1 MKSFITLAALCL
13 TLVLTGCAAPPNAGT
28 AQANPSERTTK
39 AQQAQQ
45 TASAAAAKIPAWY
58 LTPPDDEQSLYAVG
72 VATSGDMQ
80 FAIDRAVL
88 SAKTDMASQVNS
100 RVSARM
106 NELVRVSGFGKDQVT
121 VAEVERVTQN
131 VVNEINL
138 GGFNRSGYRREKAE
152 VFPEGAGFRAY
163 VLLRFPLAETSKITR
178 DQVLKS
184 PALGSLLP
192 HLNKLD

>member
-1 MKSFITLAALCL
+1 
-13 TLVLTGCAAPPNAGT
+13 
-28 AQANPSERTTK
+28 
-39 AQQAQQ
+39 
-45 TASAAAAKIPAWY
+45 
-58 LTPPDDEQSLYAVG
+58 
-72 VATSGDMQ
+72 
-80 FAIDRAVL
+80 
-88 SAKTDMASQVNS
+88 
-100 RVSARM
+100 VSARI

-152 VFPEGAGFRAY
+152 VFPEGSGFRAY
-163 VLLRFPLAETSKITR
+163 VLLKFPLAETTKIAKE
-178 DQVLKS
+178 QVQKS

>member
-1 MKSFITLAALCL
+1 
-13 TLVLTGCAAPPNAGT
+13 
-28 AQANPSERTTK
+28 
-39 AQQAQQ
+39 
-45 TASAAAAKIPAWY
+45 
-58 LTPPDDEQSLYAVG
+58 
-72 VATSGDMQ
+72 
-80 FAIDRAVL
+80 
-88 SAKTDMASQVNS
+88 
-100 RVSARM
+100 M

-152 VFPEGAGFRAY
+152 VFPEGSGFRAY

>member
-1 MKSFITLAALCL
+1 MKSTIALATLSSALL
-13 TLVLTGCAAPPNAGT
+13 LTGCAAPPTHSSAG
-28 AQANPSERTTK
+28 APPVERNSK
-39 AQQAQQ
+39 EQAQQ

-58 LTPPDDEQSLYAVG
+58 LTPPNDEQSLYAVG

-121 VAEVERVTQN
+121 VAEVERMTQN

-163 VLLRFPLAETSKITR
+163 VLLRFPLAEVNKMAE
-178 DQVLKS
+178 DQIIKK
-184 PALGSLLP
+184 PRE
-192 HLNKLD
+192 